1 MYEEKEKGRMKSL
14 NKSPIT
20 KPQKK
25 KKIYLKFHITG
36 KNAAYVLGRVLI
48 TENLLKL
55 KMLIVGGI
63 LCVNTIVRKSSN
75 TIFSLLFY

>member
-25 KKIYLKFHITG
+25 KNLFKISYHREKCRVRVGEST
-36 KNAAYVLGRVLI
+36 NNRESSETEDAYCGRYS
-48 TENLLKL
+48 
-55 KMLIVGGI
+55 M
-63 LCVNTIVRKSSN
+63 RKHN
-75 TIFSLLFY
+75 G